1 MQRTSRVAGAT
12 LGCDL
17 LSGAYIVDA
26 GDREI
31 EKEVSGTTIYAVFS
45 IGRVIGAV
53 IPCSIA
59 ITMVTASV
67 AQPPVTGNSPPRH
80 LPPANYHRRHPPWLV
95 LEVGV
100 RITG

>member
-31 EKEVSGTTIYAVFS
+31 EKEVSGTTIYAVFC

-59 ITMVTASV
+59 ITMVTAASV
-67 AQPPVTGNSPPRH
+67 AQPPVTGNSPPPDTCPLQTTIADIR
-80 LPPANYHRRHPPWLV
+80 P
-95 LEVGV
+95 G
-100 RITG
+100 